1 MEIKQVVA
9 NPRLAALLLASASFD
24 VQNAAAC
31 VLCNLSFKAVFAVA
45 IAASGAVPHLL
56 ALLAASPRLVDRERE
71 RSLCKRWPTCVILM
85 SVTLRAAGIAAG

>member
-1 MEIKQVVA
+1 MHNDGVFEEMEIKQVVA

-56 ALLAASPRLVDRERE
+56 ALLAASPRLVDRERG
-71 RSLCKRWPTCVILM
+71 RC
-85 SVTLRAAGIAAG
+85 ANAGPPVLS